1 MEDLYHFTIAGG
13 ISASTYILVF
23 IVGIVS
29 AVLACYLPVLAMFA
43 NYVQKGAAG
52 DKRKAIRIALNFI
65 LGMVV
70 TSVLTGLIIALL
82 GQQFLPFVEKYNLL
96 TWVPPVFDILAGLQ
110 LIGVI
115 SFAMPTFQKSLSR
128 PELGQSNFA
137 AFKLGIPYGLVI
149 SPCAIPI
156 FFALISYIALQGSP
170 LHGALL
176 MTTYSLGKGVIL
188 VAVAVFSISI
198 LSKLARWGGL
208 VRKVAGYLSIAI
220 GIIFLVIGFIK
231 TDH

>member
-1 MEDLYHFTIAGG
+1 MEDLYHFTITGG

-43 NYVQKGAAG
+43 GYVQKGAAG
-52 DKRKAIRIALNFI
+52 DKRKALVIAINFI
-65 LGMVV
+65 LGMIV
-70 TSVLTGLIIALL
+70 TSLLIGLIIALL
-82 GQQFLPFVEKYNLL
+82 GQQFLPFVEKYHLL
-96 TWVPPVFDILAGLQ
+96 TWVPPVFDLLAGLQ
-110 LIGVI
+110 LLGVI
-115 SFAMPTFQKSLSR
+115 TFAMPAFQKPMSR
-128 PELGQSNFA
+128 PDLPPSNMA

-176 MTTYSLGKGVIL
+176 MTTYTLGKGVIL
-188 VAVAVFSISI
+188 ALVAVFSISI
-198 LSKLARWGGL
+198 LSKLSKWSGP
-208 VRKVAGYLSIAI
+208 VKKVAGYLSIAI
-220 GIIFLVIGFIK
+220 GIVFLVIGFLK
-231 TDH
+231 L

>member
-1 MEDLYHFTIAGG
+1 MENLYHFTISGG

-29 AVLACYLPVLAMFA
+29 AVLACYLPVLAMFGG
-43 NYVQKGAAG
+43 YVQKGAAG
-52 DKRKAIRIALNFI
+52 SRKKALAIAITFI

-70 TSVLTGLIIALL
+70 TSLIAGLIFALL
-82 GQQFLPFVEKYNLL
+82 GQQFLPFIEKYHLL
-96 TWVPPVFDILAGLQ
+96 TWIPPLFDILAGLQ
-110 LIGVI
+110 LLGVI
-115 SFAMPTFQKSLSR
+115 TFAMPAFQKPMSR
-128 PELGQSNFA
+128 PDQQPGLLA

-188 VAVAVFSISI
+188 ALVAVFSISI
-198 LSKLARWGGL
+198 LRKLSKWGGPI
-208 VRKVAGYLSIAI
+208 KKIAGYISIAL
-220 GIIFLVIGFIK
+220 GIILLIVGFMK
-231 TDH
+231 

>member
-1 MEDLYHFTIAGG
+1 MEDLYHFTIAAG
-13 ISASTYILVF
+13 ISISTYILVF

-43 NYVQKGAAG
+43 DYVQKGAAG
-52 DKRKAIRIALNFI
+52 DKRKAIRIAINFI
-65 LGMVV
+65 LGMVI
-70 TSVLTGLIIALL
+70 TSVLIGLIIALL

-96 TWVPPVFDILAGLQ
+96 TWVPPVFDIFAGLQ
-110 LIGVI
+110 LLGVI

-128 PELGQSNFA
+128 PRLPQSNYA

-156 FFALISYIALQGSP
+156 FFTLISYIALQGSP

-198 LSKLARWGGL
+198 LSKLARWGGP
-208 VRKVAGYLSIAI
+208 VKKVAGYLSIAI
-220 GIIFLVIGFIK
+220 GIIFLVIGFMK
-231 TDH
+231 TNN